1 MQVRKSVERSPE
13 TPALRSV
20 DAAPQAVG
28 HDDGNRGQRAS
39 VLIVDD
45 HPVVRHGLA
54 QFINR
59 EQDIY
64 VVGQAGDAHQA
75 LSAIDSLGPDV
86 VIVDLA
92 LKDRPGIDLIKDIE
106 VRHPGLPILVLS
118 MHDEGLWAERCL
130 RAGARG
136 YIMKEEGT
144 DLVVAAL
151 RRVLAGEIWVS
162 NTIGSRLLHRLS
174 KGAAAGEASP
184 LSVLS
189 DRELVI
195 FRMIGLGLGTRHIA
209 GRLSLS
215 VKTVDTYRDRIRE
228 KLHLKTGPELL
239 RYAIITTLDEG

>member
-1 MQVRKSVERSPE
+1 MLPRQLPE
-13 TPALRSV
+13 QPQPLVPRE
-20 DAAPQAVG
+20 AAGP
-28 HDDGNRGQRAS
+28 NRGPGRSNA

-54 QFINR
+54 QFIDR
-59 EQDIY
+59 ERDLH
-64 VVGQAGDAHQA
+64 VCGQAGDAHEA
-75 LSAIDSLGPDV
+75 MIAIESLHPDV

-106 VRHPGLPILVLS
+106 VRHPGLPVLVLS

-144 DLVVAAL
+144 EVVVAAL
-151 RRVLAGEIWVS
+151 RRVLHGEIWVS
-162 NTIGSRLLHRLS
+162 NAISTRLLHRLS
-174 KGAAAGEASP
+174 KGAAAAESSP
-184 LSVLS
+184 LSMLS

-195 FRMIGLGLGTRHIA
+195 FRMIGLGLATRDIA

-228 KLHLKTGPELL
+228 KLNLKSGPELL
-239 RYAIITTLDEG
+239 RYAIIATLEEG

>member
-1 MQVRKSVERSPE
+1 MLPSRSPE
-13 TPALRSV
+13 PPPQLSGAQPPQPCHTVPASAGGARQG
-20 DAAPQAVG
+20 AA
-28 HDDGNRGQRAS
+28 

-59 EQDIY
+59 ERDLY
-64 VVGQAGDAHQA
+64 VCGQAGDAHEA
-75 LSAIDSLGPDV
+75 LSAIDSLHPDV

-106 VRHPGLPILVLS
+106 VRHPGLPVLVLS

-144 DLVVAAL
+144 EVVVAAL
-151 RRVLAGEIWVS
+151 RRVLGGEIWVS
-162 NTIGSRLLHRLS
+162 NAIGTRLLHRLS
-174 KGAAAGEASP
+174 KGAVAAESSP
-184 LSVLS
+184 LSMLS

-195 FRMIGLGLGTRHIA
+195 FRMIGLGLSTRDIA

-228 KLHLKTGPELL
+228 KLNLKTGAELL
-239 RYAIITTLDEG
+239 RYAIITSLEEG

>member
-1 MQVRKSVERSPE
+1 MMPRQSPE
-13 TPALRSV
+13 QPEPLLSR
-20 DAAPQAVG
+20 DANGP
-28 HDDGNRGQRAS
+28 DRGGPRNGAA

-59 EQDIY
+59 ERDLY
-64 VVGQAGDAHQA
+64 VCGQAGDAHEA
-75 LSAIDSLGPDV
+75 LSTIESLHPDV
-86 VIVDLA
+86 AIVDLA
-92 LKDRPGIDLIKDIE
+92 LKGRPGIDLIKDIE
-106 VRHPGLPILVLS
+106 VRHPGLPVLVLS

-144 DLVVAAL
+144 EVVVAAL
-151 RRVLAGEIWVS
+151 RRVLGGEIWVS
-162 NTIGSRLLHRLS
+162 NAIGTRLLHRLS
-174 KGAAAGEASP
+174 KGAVAAESSP
-184 LSVLS
+184 LSMLS

-195 FRMIGLGLGTRHIA
+195 FRMIGLGLSTRDIA

-228 KLHLKTGPELL
+228 KLNLKTGAELL
-239 RYAIITTLDEG
+239 RYAIITSMEEH